1 MGFFVYILASRR
13 NGTLYVG
20 TQTHL
25 FAIGEGAKPV
35 APGSK
40 K

>member
-20 TQTHL
+20 MTDDLAARMRQHR
-25 FAIGEGAKPV
+25 AGAF
-35 APGSK
+35 
-40 K
+40 